1 MEEEIGSQRDRR
13 PKRQLVYPFLEI
25 DYRKENDGREQ
36 NGRGTNMVEVVEIAK
51 DGRLVSIKEVSEIFD
66 PENPRNPEE

>member
-1 MEEEIGSQRDRR
+1 
-13 PKRQLVYPFLEI
+13 
-25 DYRKENDGREQ
+25 
-36 NGRGTNMVEVVEIAK
+36 MVEVVEIAK